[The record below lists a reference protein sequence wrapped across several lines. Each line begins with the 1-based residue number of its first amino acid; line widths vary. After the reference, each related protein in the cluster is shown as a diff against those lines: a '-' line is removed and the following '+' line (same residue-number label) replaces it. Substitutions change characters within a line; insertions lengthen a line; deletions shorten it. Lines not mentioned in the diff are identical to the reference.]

1 MKELKYHL
9 YLSADEQSEVIKA
22 LIELKNHLAS
32 MGKYTDGVDDVIIKI
47 SAAKRKKLNVQ
58 YI

>member
-9 YLSADEQSEVIKA
+9 YLSADEKAEIIKA
-22 LIELKNHLAS
+22 LVELKNHLAS
-32 MGKYTDGVDDVIIKI
+32 MGKYTDGVDDVIIKMT
-47 SAAKRKKLNVQ
+47 AAKRKKLNVQ

>member
-1 MKELKYHL
+1 MKEAKCHL
-9 YLSADEQSEVIKA
+9 YLSAEEQAEVIKS

-32 MGKYTDGVDDVIIKI
+32 AGRYTDGVDDVILKL
-47 SAAKRKKLNVQ
+47 SAVKRKKLKVQ

>member
-9 YLSADEQSEVIKA
+9 YLSADEKAEIIKA
-22 LIELKNHLAS
+22 LVELKNHLAS
-32 MGKYTDGVDDVIIKI
+32 MGKYTDGVDDIILKL
-47 SAAKRKKLNVQ
+47 SAAKRKKLKVQ